1 MRVGISLHKG
11 LASQF
16 NVAKI
21 PKSLSNHNARV
32 TTWWYAM
39 KCITFRVLLYSL
51 WSLNFIDNISL
62 SQPAAGRRHSWHSP
76 IAHQFIRYL
85 ASRIQLMPAII
96 TPPELWTTC
105 LPRRGKIYSK
115 KFKNMTFYHLTFF
128 EFTFTEIQG

>member
-21 PKSLSNHNARV
+21 PKSLSNNNARV

-62 SQPAAGRRHSWHSP
+62 SQLDVDIAGILQLHTSSFDIWL
-76 IAHQFIRYL
+76 L
-85 ASRIQLMPAII
+85 ASSWCHPSSLHLNCGQLVCRDWA
-96 TPPELWTTC
+96 
-105 LPRRGKIYSK
+105 IYSK